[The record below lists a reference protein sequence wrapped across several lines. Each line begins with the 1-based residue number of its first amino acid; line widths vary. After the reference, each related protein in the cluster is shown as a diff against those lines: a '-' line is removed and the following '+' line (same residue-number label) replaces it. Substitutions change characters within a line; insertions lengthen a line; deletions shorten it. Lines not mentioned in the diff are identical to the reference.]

1 MIIYPAID
9 LQSGKCVML
18 RQGRAKDRT
27 IYSDDPTEIALKW
40 EELGAEYIHVVDLD
54 GAIYGEDRGNLSII
68 RDMRRKLNIPMQ
80 VGGGIRDMEKISYLL
95 DQVGIDRVIVGT
107 LAVQDN
113 DILKSMSEKYPG
125 QIAVS
130 IDAQDGLIAI
140 KGWTESSDVHAIDLC
155 RNLEDVGIE
164 TIIYTD
170 IARDG
175 MLQGPN
181 IEFSKQLI
189 DETKLDVIV
198 SGGITHLHDIEA
210 IAAIGAT
217 GAIIGKGLYDG
228 RISLQTAI
236 QVAKEAL

>member
-9 LQSGKCVML
+9 LQNGKCVML
-18 RQGRAKDRT
+18 RQGRAEDRT
-27 IYSDDPTEIALKW
+27 IYSDNPIEIALKW

-140 KGWTESSDVHAIDLC
+140 KGWTENSDVHAIDLC

-198 SGGITHLHDIEA
+198 SGGVTNLHDIET

-217 GAIIGKGLYDG
+217 GAIVGKGLYDG
-228 RISLQTAI
+228 RVSLQTAI
-236 QVAKEAL
+236 QVAKGAL